1 MSTNFEEYAN
11 ESFRSFAGL
20 DDLRRNSLVDAVSNA
35 APEFVLDLG
44 CGGGHELIPFV
55 ERTAARCVGI
65 DIAAE
70 LGKVIEDRFPRSDR
84 VSFVRADSSSLPF
97 PDGTFDVVI
106 CRVALPYMD
115 NRRTLA
121 ETARVLKRGGVFLL
135 KTHSPRFYF
144 SMMIDRLRTLSPR
157 MIAYPTICLAAGL
170 FHSLSGRQL
179 REGVWSGKEIY
190 QTERFL
196 KTELGR
202 NDLRIEGRLPD
213 DNPLTPSYRIVKF
226 LAAQILLFSQIV
238 LDANGEF

>member
-1 MSTNFEEYAN
+1 MATNFEEYAN

-20 DDLRRNSLVDAVSNA
+20 DAVRRNSLVDAVADDS
-35 APEFVLDLG
+35 PEFVLDLG

-55 ERTAARCVGI
+55 ERTSARCVGI

-70 LGKVIEDRFPRSDR
+70 LGKVIEDRFPHSDR
-84 VSFVRADSSSLPF
+84 VIFVRADSSSLPF

-115 NRRTLA
+115 NRKTLS
-121 ETARVLKRGGVFLL
+121 ETARVLKHGGVFLL

-144 SMMIDRLRTLSPR
+144 SMIVDRLRTLSPR
-157 MIAYPTICLAAGL
+157 MLAYPTICLAAGL
-170 FHSLSGRQL
+170 YHSLSGKQL

-196 KTELGR
+196 QLELGR

-213 DNPLTPSYRIVKF
+213 DNPLTPSYRIVKSVVAH
-226 LAAQILLFSQIV
+226 LILFSQLAV
-238 LDANGEF
+238 EAFSS